1 MVLLEVET
9 YGVHTRLRSCSSRV
23 LRARSRALASD
34 GSKKVYP
41 ATAGLFLGEV
51 VKRMDYQGY
60 CVKDRK
66 KVTIKDGKIVT
77 WKNGRRAYVGK
88 CPDCGT
94 TVARVLGKA

>member
-1 MVLLEVET
+1 M
-9 YGVHTRLRSCSSRV
+9 
-23 LRARSRALASD
+23 D
-34 GSKKVYP
+34 
-41 ATAGLFLGEV
+41 
-51 VKRMDYQGY
+51 DYQGY

-66 KVTIKDGKIVT
+66 KVKIANGKVVT